1 MVEQKIATL
10 DMKNNNIHKKRL
22 VLLDAHAIL
31 HRAYHGM
38 PEFTDREG
46 NPTGALYGYMSMIAR
61 IKNDLKPDYIAA
73 CYDLPRPTFRH
84 LAYDDYKGHRA
95 KTDDA
100 LVSQIKMSYDI
111 CKALNIPIYSSEG
124 FEADDVIG
132 TIAEQMTRD
141 HKDIETI
148 IASGDMDT
156 MQLIDEN
163 VKVYTLKKANEAA
176 LFDTQAVI
184 DKYGFPPIAIAEY
197 KSIAGDTSDN
207 IIGVPGIGVKGA
219 TDLIQKYNTLDNIYK
234 AIEVIG
240 FNSKENG
247 LKDRTVKLLLE
258 HKDSAEFSLTLAT
271 IRRDAPIAFILT
283 SWVVDESDYLSICN
297 RFNFNS
303 LKNKFNDYMD
313 KESESSIS
321 LGKDG
326 EMGDKEM
333 SEKEKSK
340 NEIKNLNKSE
350 YKDLQTMMNLINSEM
365 VSADIESIF
374 SYLGLLLQN
383 KNILLLLS
391 EARDSLILKLK
402 SLKIKNKIANDNY
415 IHDMYDYYKVIEE
428 PLLNI
433 IKSIKDNGIVVD
445 KSILTEQSKKL
456 HLLIDRLEHDIYELS
471 GEEFNINSPKQLAEI
486 IYDKLGLGDK
496 IKKTKTGQK
505 STNAEMLLS
514 MVDEHPIIHFI
525 ISYRELYKLVSTYID
540 TLPDFVAEDGR
551 IHASLI
557 LNGAATGRFSCE
569 HPNLQNLPAK
579 RGEAMEIRK
588 AFMSSKGKKLLSL
601 DYSQIELRLAAILS
615 GDEEMI
621 DIFARGADVH
631 AGVAALVYNKKE
643 QDINS
648 DERRHA
654 KAINFG
660 ILYGMGVTALK
671 DSMGVDRKTAQDF
684 YDKYKSTFVTLMIYL
699 EKVKQE
705 AHNNGYSETLFG
717 RRRQIPMIRSSLPF
731 IRAQGERIAIN
742 APVQGAGAEI
752 IKLAMIDIY
761 NFIKNDKDQVNK
773 IKLLLQIHDELI
785 FEIDE
790 NDNESEKIIKKI
802 MESVL
807 SSRGEHTVPI
817 EVSSVTGI
825 SMFDLK

>member
-1 MVEQKIATL
+1 MTNIQK
-10 DMKNNNIHKKRL
+10 KRKRL

-31 HRAYHGM
+31 HRSYHGM
-38 PEFTDREG
+38 PDFTDKEG
-46 NPTGALYGYMSMIAR
+46 NPVGALYGYVSMIAR
-61 IKNDLKPDYIAA
+61 IKNDLQPDYIAA
-73 CYDLPRPTFRH
+73 CYDLPKPTFRH

-95 KTDDA
+95 KTDEA
-100 LVSQIKMSYDI
+100 LVSQIQKSYDI
-111 CKALNIPIYSSEG
+111 CKALNIPVYSAEG

-132 TIAEQMTRD
+132 TIAEHMTRD

-156 MQLIDEN
+156 MQLIDDN

-176 LFDTQAVI
+176 LFDTDAVI
-184 DKYGFPPIAIAEY
+184 AKYGFPPIAIAQF

-207 IIGVPGIGVKGA
+207 IIGVSGIGVKGA
-219 TDLIQKYNTLDNIYK
+219 TDLIQKYNTLENIYK
-234 AIEVIG
+234 AIETPD
-240 FNSKENG
+240 FDPKANG

-271 IRRDAPIAFILT
+271 IRRDAPVNFILT
-283 SWVVDESDYLSICN
+283 VWAIDELDYLAICD
-297 RFNFNS
+297 RFNFRS
-303 LKNKFNDYMD
+303 LRNKFNDYID
-313 KESESSIS
+313 KDNNAIS
-321 LGKDG
+321 LGENG
-326 EMGDKEM
+326 EDGDKEI
-333 SEKEKSK
+333 SRKEQLK
-340 NEIKNLNKSE
+340 NEIKNLNIDE
-350 YKDLQTMMNLINSEM
+350 YKDLQTMLNLINSEM
-365 VSADIESIF
+365 VNVDIETIIN
-374 SYLGLLLQN
+374 YLGISITKTNIVSLLV
-383 KNILLLLS
+383 
-391 EARDSLILKLK
+391 EAKEKLREELK
-402 SLKIKNKIANDNY
+402 SLIIKNKIANTNS
-415 IHDMYDYYKVIEE
+415 IHNMYDYYQNIEE
-428 PLLNI
+428 PLLEI
-433 IKSIKDNGIVVD
+433 IRDIKSNGIKVD
-445 KSILTEQSKKL
+445 KNILKEQSDKL
-456 HLLIDRLEHDIYELS
+456 HILINRLEKDIYELAGS
-471 GEEFNINSPKQLAEI
+471 KFNINSPKQLAEI

-505 STNAEMLLS
+505 STNAEMLIS
-514 MVDEHPIIHFI
+514 MADDHPIINFI
-525 ISYRELYKLVSTYID
+525 INYRELYKLVSTYID
-540 TLPDFVAEDGR
+540 TLPQFITTDGR

-588 AFMSSKGKKLLSL
+588 AFMASKGKRLLSL
-601 DYSQIELRLAAILS
+601 DYAQVELRLAAILS
-615 GDEEMI
+615 HDEAMI
-621 DIFARGADVH
+621 DIFARGVDVH

-643 QDINS
+643 NEINS

-660 ILYGMGVTALK
+660 ILYGMGVTSLK
-671 DSMGVDRKTAQDF
+671 DSMGVDRKTAQEF

-742 APVQGAGAEI
+742 APAQGAGAEI

-761 NFIKNDKDQVNK
+761 QKLNGEWLGEKALP
-773 IKLLLQIHDELI
+773 KLLLQIHDELI

-790 NDNESEKIIKKI
+790 NDNESEGKIKEI
-802 MESVL
+802 MQNVL
-807 SSRGEHTVPI
+807 SNRGEDTVSI
-817 EVSSVTGI
+817 AVSSVTGDN
-825 SMFDLK
+825 MFDLK

>member
-1 MVEQKIATL
+1 MAKNLNINKKI
-10 DMKNNNIHKKRL
+10 L

-38 PEFTDREG
+38 PEFIDREG

-61 IKNDLKPDYIAA
+61 IKNDLKPDYIAS

-95 KTDDA
+95 KTDEA

-111 CKALNIPIYSSEG
+111 CKALNIPIYSAEG

-132 TIAEQMTRD
+132 TIAEMMTT
-141 HKDIETI
+141 KGEIETI

-156 MQLIDEN
+156 MQLIDKN
-163 VKVYTLKKANEAA
+163 VKVYTLKKANEAG

-184 DKYGFPPIAIAEY
+184 DKYGFPPIAIAQF
-197 KSIAGDTSDN
+197 KSLAGDASDN

-219 TDLIQKYNTLDNIYK
+219 TDLIQKYDTLENIYK
-234 AIEVIG
+234 AIEVPD
-240 FNSKENG
+240 FDPKANG

-271 IRRDAPIAFILT
+271 IRRDAPVIFTLT
-283 SWVVDESDYLSICN
+283 PWVVDESDYLAICN

-303 LKNKFNDYMD
+303 LKNKFNDYMK
-313 KESESSIS
+313 KEDDNQKINSSVS
-321 LGKDG
+321 LG
-326 EMGDKEM
+326 E
-333 SEKEKSK
+333 
-340 NEIKNLNKSE
+340 EIKNLNKNE

-365 VSADIESIF
+365 VNADLYSIF
-374 SYLGLLLQN
+374 SYLDLPIQN
-383 KNILLLLS
+383 KNILLLLI
-391 EARDSLILKLK
+391 EAKEKLIVELKT
-402 SLKIKNKIANDNY
+402 LKIQNKIANDNG

-433 IKSIKDNGIVVD
+433 IKSIKENGIVVD
-445 KSILTEQSKKL
+445 KNILAEQSKKL
-456 HLLIDRLEHDIYELS
+456 HRLIDQLECDIYELA
-471 GEEFNINSPKQLAEI
+471 GGTFNINSPKQLAEV
-486 IYDKLGLGDK
+486 IYDKLELGEK

-505 STNAEMLLS
+505 STNAEMLMS
-514 MVDEHPIIHFI
+514 MVDEHPIINFI
-525 ISYRELYKLVSTYID
+525 INYRELYKLVSTYID
-540 TLPDFVAEDGR
+540 TLPEFVADDGR

-557 LNGAATGRFSCE
+557 LNGASTGRFSCE
-569 HPNLQNLPAK
+569 HPNLQNLPAR
-579 RGEAMEIRK
+579 RGEAMEIRR
-588 AFMSSKGKKLLSL
+588 AFTASKGNKLLSL
-601 DYSQIELRLAAILS
+601 DYSQIELRLAAVLS
-615 GDEEMI
+615 QDKNLI
-621 DIFARGADVH
+621 DIFTRGVDVH
-631 AGVAALVYNKKE
+631 AGVAALVYNKNE
-643 QDINS
+643 NEINS

-671 DSMGVDRKTAQDF
+671 DSMGVERKAAQDF
-684 YDKYKSTFVTLMIYL
+684 YDKYKATFVTLMIYL
-699 EKVKQE
+699 EKVKQD

-731 IRAQGERIAIN
+731 LRAQGERVAIN

-752 IKLAMIDIY
+752 IKLAMIDIFY
-761 NFIKNDKDQVNK
+761 FLKNKKEK

-790 NDNESEKIIKKI
+790 HDNESEKVIKQI
-802 MESVL
+802 MEDVL

-817 EVSSVTGI
+817 EVSSVTGAN
-825 SMFDLK
+825 MFELK